1 MANLLSYDASKLLAF
16 ILVLVRVSGIIS
28 TAPVFG
34 SSNIPPQIKV
44 VLSLIR
50 ALFLYPFIPLI
61 TVFPDRPDHYIMLIA
76 SELLF
81 GLVLG
86 IIPRVFCLEQS
97 NLQEQS
103 LDFKWDWVWPMS
115 LTHSHRSK
123 YL

>member
-1 MANLLSYDASKLLAF
+1 MANLLSYDASQLLAF

-44 VLSLIR
+44 VLSLML
-50 ALFLYPFIPLI
+50 ALILYPFIPLI
-61 TVFPDRPDHYIMLIA
+61 TVYPDRPDHYIMLIA
-76 SELLF
+76 SEMLI

-86 IIPRVFCLEQS
+86 IIARFCLEQS

-115 LTHSHRSK
+115 STRSHRSK